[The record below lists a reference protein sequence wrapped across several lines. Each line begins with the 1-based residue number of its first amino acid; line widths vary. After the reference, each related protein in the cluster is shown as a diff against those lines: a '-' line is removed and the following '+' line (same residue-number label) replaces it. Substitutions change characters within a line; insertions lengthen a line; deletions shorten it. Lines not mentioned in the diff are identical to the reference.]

1 MRLVQLFLIV
11 FLAALM
17 PIQGSRLRR
26 LEEDVNALKSFMF
39 RELGSIRDQ
48 VNEISIRVETL
59 ENSTATSDPGS
70 PNRDMDIF
78 SYNLGDKTGESGKK
92 LKRAGN
98 NDASYVVTD
107 EVQNMRKAYSN
118 DKKELHKLKQDVKN
132 QLRELEQKITSHM
145 DNLTADVQ
153 HNIEYIHEN
162 ISLANITLSDVINGS
177 ISNIS
182 ILSDNIKKEIKR
194 FIENTSRQLT
204 LQFNKTES
212 KLKDNISSTFHHNED
227 NLERFMTLA
236 DRNVSEMILKADNIF
251 SLLRTNFSEM
261 PNQITNLLLDLQT
274 VSLNIQHVEEKQ
286 NHLFVLTCNED
297 FSVNNGTIQDG
308 YYYPCA
314 RDIRLANASTYR
326 FIGVQGRLEVRY
338 DNSWGTVCDDTFEK
352 GIRNTNVKVVCRMF
366 GFRECDCVREA
377 GLGEGSGVIWMDDVE
392 CGGGESSILNCHHRG
407 WGSNNCGHSEDV
419 GIQLWN

>member
-98 NDASYVVTD
+98 NDA
-107 EVQNMRKAYSN
+107 N
-118 DKKELHKLKQDVKN
+118 
-132 QLRELEQKITSHM
+132 
-145 DNLTADVQ
+145 
-153 HNIEYIHEN
+153 
-162 ISLANITLSDVINGS
+162 
-177 ISNIS
+177 
-182 ILSDNIKKEIKR
+182 
-194 FIENTSRQLT
+194 
-204 LQFNKTES
+204 
-212 KLKDNISSTFHHNED
+212 
-227 NLERFMTLA
+227 
-236 DRNVSEMILKADNIF
+236 
-251 SLLRTNFSEM
+251 
-261 PNQITNLLLDLQT
+261 LQT